1 MLELLELNGRLSDVN
16 DLAERA
22 SVLMTDV
29 IEDFLVQLDR
39 KQPVTQGDVHVTRVK
54 AEAVRDTI
62 DEMNAALDALEHDT
76 EPAKASKA
84 SAVDHIDTAKNDRTD
99 EILNDIVSCF
109 EQIEA
114 RPDWLERLKKLSFCA
129 SALAAGCELTVTA
142 GETGKA

>member
-1 MLELLELNGRLSDVN
+1 MELWGLNSRIADVN

-22 SVLMTDV
+22 SVLQAE
-29 IEDFLVQLDR
+29 IIGDFLIRADR
-39 KQPVTQGDVHVTRVK
+39 KQPITQGDAHVARVK

-62 DEMNAALDALEHDT
+62 DEMSAALEALEHDT
-76 EPAKASKA
+76 EPAKAAKA
-84 SAVDHIDTAKNDRTD
+84 SAVDHVDTAKNDRSD
-99 EILNDIVSCF
+99 EILNDIILCF

-114 RPDWLERLKKLSFCA
+114 RPDWLKRLKKLAFCA